1 MRRKRRVRT
10 SAKEGLMQQDGLAPL
25 REASQ
30 GLLYPSET
38 DAPFEPFSWGKA
50 EGDLTPQKAARLAG
64 VPAGA
69 PVEQQSLA
77 DFFKYLTADG
87 AENADKYKKLQQ
99 AIGATL
105 SGARVFR
112 IGRVNID
119 VYIVG
124 KTKDGHWA
132 GLKTRSVET

>member
-1 MRRKRRVRT
+1 MRRNRRT
-10 SAKEGLMQQDGLAPL
+10 NAKGGSVKQDGLAAL

-64 VPAGA
+64 ASADAPA
-69 PVEQQSLA
+69 EEQSLA

-87 AENADKYKKLQQ
+87 AENADRFKKLQQ
-99 AIGATL
+99 AVGAAL

-112 IGRVNID
+112 VGRVNID

-124 KTKDGHWA
+124 QTQDGQWA

>member
-1 MRRKRRVRT
+1 MRRNRRT
-10 SAKEGLMQQDGLAPL
+10 NAKGGSVKQDGLAAL

-64 VPAGA
+64 ASADAPA
-69 PVEQQSLA
+69 EEQSLA

-87 AENADKYKKLQQ
+87 AENADRFKKLQQ
-99 AIGATL
+99 AVGAAL

-112 IGRVNID
+112 VGRVNI
-119 VYIVG
+119 
-124 KTKDGHWA
+124 
-132 GLKTRSVET
+132 